1 MDVRAIFGDP
11 IMYTRLLLTKEKASP
26 TDAYVGGGAFL
37 PESIPWPACVE
48 GRALFHLMALPAHW
62 FYPQGVAEDF
72 WFSVFIPTDTR
83 DHSHFRRLR
92 AVQGT
97 SEAVVLAYRR
107 GAASRSRC
115 MSDSLER
122 GRIERVECLEP
133 DDDENLDSK
142 LDGVDAWLQ
151 STLTWNGGR
160 RRLMLYGADI
170 DGILPSHKGVLSDG
184 MAYLFLRDKPDFSP
198 VGRAGAFFLQL
209 G

>member
-1 MDVRAIFGDP
+1 
-11 IMYTRLLLTKEKASP
+11 
-26 TDAYVGGGAFL
+26 
-37 PESIPWPACVE
+37 
-48 GRALFHLMALPAHW
+48 
-62 FYPQGVAEDF
+62 
-72 WFSVFIPTDTR
+72 
-83 DHSHFRRLR
+83 
-92 AVQGT
+92 
-97 SEAVVLAYRR
+97 
-107 GAASRSRC
+107 

-151 STLTWNGGR
+151 SPLTWNGGR

-170 DGILPSHKGVLSDG
+170 DGILPSQKGVLSDG